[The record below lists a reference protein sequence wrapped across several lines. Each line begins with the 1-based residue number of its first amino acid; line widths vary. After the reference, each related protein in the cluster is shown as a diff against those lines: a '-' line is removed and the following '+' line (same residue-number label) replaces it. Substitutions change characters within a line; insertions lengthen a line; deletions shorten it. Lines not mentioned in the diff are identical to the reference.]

1 MKKILAFLLVL
12 TMALS
17 VLCACSGGKTS
28 TSDASPESTP
38 GATAPSASGAVTESE
53 TKTESEAPGTS
64 TPSNSPSEEQ
74 PSSPSPELPDVSGS
88 PLSPDGTVVSG
99 EIGYGVYYLTTKS
112 GSKLAFQ
119 NNNQKINSENEVD
132 ARLTIHKKT
141 VDDETYYGI
150 YMGDDESRSLTCNKD
165 GKVYAGFDKYKLTDP
180 SLWEA
185 TFEDGFARFKNKKEG
200 TYLTIE
206 GKKAVLKELD
216 AENEEQLFK
225 IEKAAKSTR
234 FDEYVSKKG
243 NIVVRFDYKLTQV
256 TQNRLTESFLQTFV
270 DHFQEAYEAEIAL
283 TGYIPYD
290 VIVIDGWKDQQIVA
304 GVVDNYNVI
313 VVDNA
318 FMATEMK
325 LMPLR
330 LKFLN
335 VYDMSFALLHE
346 MGHMFDS
353 QRAWN
358 FESEAWTDLKLC
370 YVIYKMTEDHKKT
383 DGRVYGCAPADYRG
397 SKECFTYE
405 KMADCLN
412 IHAHK
417 GAMVTV
423 YGFYGAAR
431 EFLLM
436 AYDFGWEPFIKTFH
450 WFQDNGYTQPDFE
463 RMEKFEKF
471 VEKLS
476 EYSGKDIKKE
486 YLTVSWPIFED
497 FYTGKTNT
505 AV

>member
-1 MKKILAFLLVL
+1 MKRILAIVLILL
-12 TMALS
+12 MALPL
-17 VLCACSGGKTS
+17 LCACGGEET
-28 TSDASPESTP
+28 ASPSSP
-38 GATAPSASGAVTESE
+38 L
-53 TKTESEAPGTS
+53 
-64 TPSNSPSEEQ
+64 PSEESVA
-74 PSSPSPELPDVSGS
+74 PTPTLPDVSGS
-88 PLSPDGTVVSG
+88 PLSPDDTVIS
-99 EIGYGVYYLTTKS
+99 ENIGYGVYYLTTKA
-112 GSKLAFQ
+112 GDKLAFYS
-119 NNNQKINSENEVD
+119 NNMKINSTREVD
-132 ARLTIHKKT
+132 ARFTIHKKT
-141 VDDETYYGI
+141 VDGEDYYGI
-150 YMGDDESRSLTCNKD
+150 YIGDDESRSLSYSTS
-165 GKVYAGFDKYKLTDP
+165 GKIYAGFDKYKLTDP
-180 SLWEA
+180 ALWKVSFA
-185 TFEDGFARFKNKKEG
+185 DGYVRLQNKQEG
-200 TYLTIE
+200 TYLAIE
-206 GKKAVLKELD
+206 SGKAVLKD
-216 AENEEQLFK
+216 FEESDTQLFK

-234 FDEYVSKKG
+234 FDEYVSKNG
-243 NIVVRFDYKLTQV
+243 HIVLRLDYALTEV
-256 TQNRLTESFLQTFV
+256 KQNRLTPAFLQTFA
-270 DHFQEAYEAEIAL
+270 DHFEEAYEAEVAL
-283 TGYIPYD
+283 TGYAPYD
-290 VIVIDGWKDQQIVA
+290 VIVIDGSKPRDIVA

-313 VVDNA
+313 VVNNE

-330 LKFLN
+330 LRFVG
-335 VYDMSFALLHE
+335 VYDLSFALLHE

-370 YVIYKMTEDHKKT
+370 YVLYKLTEDHKKT
-383 DGRVYGCAPADYRG
+383 DGAVFGCAPADYR
-397 SKECFTYE
+397 SQNICFKYE
-405 KMADCLN
+405 EMAECLN
-412 IHAHK
+412 IHAKK

-436 AYDFGWEPFIKTFH
+436 AYDFGWDPFIKTFH

-486 YLTVSWPIFED
+486 YLSVSWPIFED

>member
-1 MKKILAFLLVL
+1 MKRILAIVLILL
-12 TMALS
+12 MALPL
-17 VLCACSGGKTS
+17 LCACGGEKT
-28 TSDASPESTP
+28 AS
-38 GATAPSASGAVTESE
+38 
-53 TKTESEAPGTS
+53 
-64 TPSNSPSEEQ
+64 
-74 PSSPSPELPDVSGS
+74 PSSPSPSEESATPTPTLPDVSGS
-88 PLSPDGTVVSG
+88 PLSPDDTVIS
-99 EIGYGVYYLTTKS
+99 ENIGYGVYYLTTKA
-112 GSKLAFQ
+112 GDKLAFYS
-119 NNNQKINSENEVD
+119 NNMKINSTREVD
-132 ARLTIHKKT
+132 ARFTIHKKT
-141 VDDETYYGI
+141 VDGEDYYGI
-150 YMGDDESRSLTCNKD
+150 YIGDDESRSLAISTSDKI
-165 GKVYAGFDKYKLTDP
+165 YAGFDKYKLTDA
-180 SLWEA
+180 SLWKVSFA
-185 TFEDGFARFKNKKEG
+185 DGYVRLQNKQEG
-200 TYLTIE
+200 TYLAIE
-206 GKKAVLKELD
+206 SGKAVLKD
-216 AENEEQLFK
+216 FEESDTQLFK

-234 FDEYVSKKG
+234 FDEYVSKNG
-243 NIVVRFDYKLTQV
+243 HIVLRLDYALTEV
-256 TQNRLTESFLQTFV
+256 KQNRLTPAFLQTFA
-270 DHFQEAYEAEIAL
+270 DHFEEAYEAEVAL
-283 TGYIPYD
+283 TGYAPYD
-290 VIVIDGWKDQQIVA
+290 VIIIDGSKPRDIVA

-313 VVDNA
+313 VVNNE

-330 LKFLN
+330 LRFVG
-335 VYDMSFALLHE
+335 VYDLSFALLHE

-370 YVIYKMTEDHKKT
+370 YVLYKLTEDHKKT
-383 DGRVYGCAPADYRG
+383 DGAVFGCAPADYR
-397 SKECFTYE
+397 SQNICFKYE
-405 KMADCLN
+405 EMAECLN
-412 IHAHK
+412 IHAKK

-436 AYDFGWEPFIKTFH
+436 AYDFGWDPFIKTFH

>member
-1 MKKILAFLLVL
+1 MKRILAIVLILL
-12 TMALS
+12 MALPL
-17 VLCACSGGKTS
+17 LCACGGEKTV
-28 TSDASPESTP
+28 APPTP
-38 GATAPSASGAVTESE
+38 
-53 TKTESEAPGTS
+53 
-64 TPSNSPSEEQ
+64 SPSEESAT
-74 PSSPSPELPDVSGS
+74 PTPTLPDVSGS
-88 PLSPDGTVVSG
+88 PLSPDDTVIS
-99 EIGYGVYYLTTKS
+99 ENIGYGVYYLTTKA
-112 GSKLAFQ
+112 GDKLAFYS
-119 NNNQKINSENEVD
+119 NNMKINSTREVD
-132 ARLTIHKKT
+132 ARFTIHKKT
-141 VDDETYYGI
+141 VDGEDYYGI
-150 YMGDDESRSLTCNKD
+150 YIGDDESRSLAISTSNKI
-165 GKVYAGFDKYKLTDP
+165 YAGFDKYKLTDA
-180 SLWEA
+180 SLWKVSCV
-185 TFEDGFARFKNKKEG
+185 DGYVRLQNKQEG
-200 TYLTIE
+200 TYLAIE
-206 GKKAVLKELD
+206 SGKAVLKD
-216 AENEEQLFK
+216 FEESDTQLFK

-234 FDEYVSKKG
+234 FDEYVSKNG
-243 NIVVRFDYKLTQV
+243 HIVLRLDYALTEV
-256 TQNRLTESFLQTFV
+256 KQNRLTPAFLQTFA
-270 DHFQEAYEAEIAL
+270 DHFEEAYEAEVAL
-283 TGYIPYD
+283 TGYAPYD
-290 VIVIDGWKDQQIVA
+290 VIVIDGSKPRDIVA

-313 VVDNA
+313 VVNNE

-330 LKFLN
+330 LRFVG
-335 VYDMSFALLHE
+335 VYDLSFALLHE

-370 YVIYKMTEDHKKT
+370 YVLYKLTEDHKKT
-383 DGRVYGCAPADYRG
+383 DGAVFGCAPADYR
-397 SKECFTYE
+397 SQSVCFKYE
-405 KMADCLN
+405 EMAECLN
-412 IHAHK
+412 IHAKK

-436 AYDFGWEPFIKTFH
+436 AYDFGWDPFIKTFH

-486 YLTVSWPIFED
+486 YLSVSWPIFED

>member
-1 MKKILAFLLVL
+1 MKKILAILL
-12 TMALS
+12 ALS
-17 VLCACSGGKTS
+17 LAMLPLLCSCAQNKT
-28 TSDASPESTP
+28 TSPETPSTP
-38 GATAPSASGAVTESE
+38 KDEQ
-53 TKTESEAPGTS
+53 S
-64 TPSNSPSEEQ
+64 TPT
-74 PSSPSPELPDVSGS
+74 PEVSLPDVSGT
-88 PLSPDGTVVSG
+88 PLSPDGTVTSDD
-99 EIGYGVYYLTTKS
+99 IGYGVYYLTTQK
-112 GSKLAFQ
+112 GDKLAFQ
-119 NNNQKINSENEVD
+119 NNNMKINSEKELD
-132 ARLTIHKKT
+132 ARFTIHKKT
-141 VDDETYYGI
+141 VDGETYYGI
-150 YMGDDESRSLTCNKD
+150 YMGDDESRALAVSSSGIL
-165 GKVYAGFDKYKLTDP
+165 YASFDKYKPADTA
-180 SLWEA
+180 LWKA
-185 TFEDGFARFKNKKEG
+185 TFADGFVRFQNKDRG
-200 TYLTIE
+200 TYLTIKGNKATLETLDEQQE
-206 GKKAVLKELD
+206 G
-216 AENEEQLFK
+216 QLFK
-225 IEKAAKSTR
+225 VEKAAKSTR

-243 NIVVRFDYKLTQV
+243 NIVIRFDYKLTQ
-256 TQNRLTESFLQTFV
+256 TKQNRLTESFLQTFA

-283 TGYIPYD
+283 TGYAPYD
-290 VIVIDGWKDQQIVA
+290 VIVIDGWQDRDIVA

-313 VVDNA
+313 IVDKE

-330 LKFLN
+330 LKFVE

-370 YVIYKMTEDHKKT
+370 YVLYKMTEDHKAT
-383 DGRVYGCAPADYRG
+383 DGRVYGCAPADYR
-397 SKECFTYE
+397 SQSVCFKYE
-405 KMADCLN
+405 EMAECLN

-436 AYDFGWEPFIKTFH
+436 AYDFGWDPFIKTFH